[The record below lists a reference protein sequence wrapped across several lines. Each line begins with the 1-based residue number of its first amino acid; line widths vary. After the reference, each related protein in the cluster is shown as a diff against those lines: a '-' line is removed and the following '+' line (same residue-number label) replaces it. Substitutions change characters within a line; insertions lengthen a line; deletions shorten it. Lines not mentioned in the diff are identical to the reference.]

1 MTGLDENAPLVSP
14 GRASTV
20 KKNALRTSPVR
31 APAPDAER
39 WLEVL
44 PAPVLGVDAGE
55 RIRFVN
61 AAAADLLAGVGR
73 GVLGR
78 RLDEIFGPD
87 APLVSLARRALS
99 SQTRIAEADV
109 ALIGPGFALGRATVA
124 AAPVGENNYIALV
137 LTQPPKPRSAPPT
150 GVSSAARTLAH
161 EVRNPLAGIRA
172 AAQLIARAD
181 DPESAALAN
190 LICEEVDRMRR
201 LTDRID
207 PNETIEPPRF
217 ERFNIHQALERV
229 RKLIGSSAPGVML
242 IERYDPSLP
251 PVRGDLDQLIQAF
264 LNIAKNAAEAVAGQ
278 TDGEV
283 ALITAYRPGVKFRSA
298 ASGAARAQLEVQIV
312 DNGPGLHPDVA
323 DRLFEAFATT
333 KTNGMGL
340 GLTVAADIIGRHDG
354 RIEVDSRP
362 GRTAFKILLPI
373 DPEDDA
379 P

>member
-1 MTGLDENAPLVSP
+1 MPGLDENSRLVSQS
-14 GRASTV
+14 GAAAAKKSARASEG
-20 KKNALRTSPVR
+20 P

-39 WLEVL
+39 WLEAL

-73 GVLGR
+73 GLLGR
-78 RLDEIFGPD
+78 RLEEIFGSD

-99 SQTRIAEADV
+99 SQTHIGEADV
-109 ALIGPGFALGRATVA
+109 ALTGPGFALGRASVA
-124 AAPVGENNYIALV
+124 AAPVGEHKYIALV
-137 LTQPPKPRSAPPT
+137 LTQPPKPRSAPPS
-150 GVSSAARTLAH
+150 GVASAARTLAH

-172 AAQLIARAD
+172 AAQLIARGGDKEVGAL
-181 DPESAALAN
+181 AAL
-190 LICEEVDRMRR
+190 ICDEVDRVRR
-201 LTDRID
+201 LTDQID
-207 PNETIEPPRF
+207 PNGSLKPPSF

-229 RKLIGSSAPGVML
+229 RKLIGSSAADVML
-242 IERYDPSLP
+242 RERYDPSLP

-278 TDGEV
+278 PDGEV
-283 ALITAYRPGVKFRSA
+283 ALITAYRPGVKIRSS

-312 DNGPGLHPDVA
+312 DNGPGLHPGVA

-333 KTNGMGL
+333 KASGMGL

-373 DPEDDA
+373 DPEDE